1 MKTRARPVRADR
13 VRETAVPYGA
23 RIEAAQR
30 AFSSDAQIADALGVD
45 RAQLTRWRAGR
56 TVPSAEVADRLVG
69 LEAVVELLATHLEP
83 DSIAKWLRGVNA
95 HLDNRRPLDLLRQ
108 GNLSTVIA
116 AIEAMKSG
124 SHA

>member
-1 MKTRARPVRADR
+1 M
-13 VRETAVPYGA
+13 
-23 RIEAAQR
+23 
-30 AFSSDAQIADALGVD
+30 ADALGVD
-45 RAQLTRWRAGR
+45 RSQVTRWRAGR
-56 TVPSAEVADRLVG
+56 TIPSPEVADRLVG
-69 LEAVVELLATHLEP
+69 LETVVELLATHLEP
-83 DSIAKWLRGVNA
+83 DSIPRWLRGVNA